1 MEEMGREDREGGA
14 SIFMPTRALPRIVWE
29 GVVAPVS
36 IELPTDGRFVDL
48 RVHSLP
54 AEPSKN

>member
-14 SIFMPTRALPRIVWE
+14 SIFMPTRATTDRLGRRC
-29 GVVAPVS
+29 APVS

-48 RVHSLP
+48 RVHSLA